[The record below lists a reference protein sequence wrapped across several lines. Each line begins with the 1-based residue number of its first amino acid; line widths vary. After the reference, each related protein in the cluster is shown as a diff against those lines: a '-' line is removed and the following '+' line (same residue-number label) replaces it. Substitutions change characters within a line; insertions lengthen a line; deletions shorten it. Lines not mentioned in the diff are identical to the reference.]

1 MRDSVVIYRSL
12 YEALK
17 GVNERSYKKVMQ
29 AILGYAMDGKEP
41 NLTGLEM
48 TVFLIAKPQIDANN
62 IKYENGKKGAQS
74 GAKGGRPK
82 RDIESYDDIFVE
94 CAVEPSVKA
103 ALIEFIKHCQLNGKM
118 VTNDK
123 LYGII
128 VELDMQTTD
137 KFEKVKIIKDAING
151 GYFDIK
157 RR

>member
-82 RDIESYDDIFVE
+82 KELDSYDKVMDDMGLDKR
-94 CAVEPSVKA
+94 VKPTMY
-103 ALIEFIKHCQLNGKM
+103 EFIKHCQLNGKTL
-118 VTNDK
+118 TNDK
-123 LYGII
+123 LEDICY
-128 VELDMQTTD
+128 ELDKQSD
-137 KFEKVKIIKDAING
+137 DWVVQNDIIRKAING
-151 GYFDIK
+151 GYFDIA
-157 RR
+157 RG